1 MKYLILAALVVG
13 LITMASGVFAY
24 EFAEHECQVE
34 ADSWQRMQD
43 QRRLDQTLQ
52 AQRQQQ
58 EQRSLQEN
66 KHFNPQ
72 AYNAPAPWNMYD
84 QKTGRTSD
92 YRRGVS
98 G

>member
-1 MKYLILAALVVG
+1 MNFPSMNAKWRPTPGSACRTNDGSIK
-13 LITMASGVFAY
+13 
-24 EFAEHECQVE
+24 
-34 ADSWQRMQD
+34 
-43 QRRLDQTLQ
+43 TLQ